1 MPRSRDPAPSR
12 PETPAGLRKMAAR
25 ARRLALGTD
34 DVTAARMTAFA
45 EELEARAA
53 ALEQA
58 EQTFTH
64 GEAAAIQNSD
74 PDIGEG

>member
-1 MPRSRDPAPSR
+1 
-12 PETPAGLRKMAAR
+12 MAAR
-25 ARRLALGTD
+25 APRLASGTD
-34 DVTAARMTAFA
+34 DLTVARMTEFA

-64 GEAAAIQNSD
+64 GEAAAIQSFD
-74 PDIGEG
+74 PEVDQS